1 VTFAPVAVD
10 RDEETGGVSTFSSD
24 QVHITIRGHVP
35 HEAVGYATEKVA
47 RTARLARDPVLHAE
61 VTLTA
66 EEDPAR
72 ERPAVAQ
79 ATLDVDG
86 RPVRAHVAATEM
98 LEAIDLLEDRLGQRL
113 RRHEERLHLKGG
125 ARHRTG
131 SHDDGEWRHGDL
143 PTQRPEHYPLPRDER
158 QLVRTK
164 TFALSP
170 MSIDEAA
177 YDLDMSGHDFYLFT
191 LPETGT
197 DAVLHYRSDGRLGLQ
212 LPDGVDARAAVE
224 QVVTSAAP
232 TLSIEDAIERLEAGD
247 EPFVFFIRPDTGRG
261 QVVYRRYDGNWG
273 LITSQG

>member
-1 VTFAPVAVD
+1 
-10 RDEETGGVSTFSSD
+10 VSTLSPD
-24 QVHITIRGHVP
+24 QVHITIRGQVP
-35 HEAVGYATEKVA
+35 REAVEYAAEKVA
-47 RTARLARDPVLHAE
+47 RTTRICRDPVLLAE
-61 VTLTA
+61 VTLT
-66 EEDPAR
+66 EEGDPAR

-86 RPVRAHVAATEM
+86 RPIRAHVAATGM

-164 TFALSP
+164 TFALAP

-191 LPETGT
+191 LSETGT

-212 LPDGVDARAAVE
+212 LPEGVDVRATDE
-224 QVVTSAAP
+224 QVATSAAP
-232 TLSIEDAIERLEAGD
+232 TLSTDAAIERLEAGD
-247 EPFVFFIRPDTGRG
+247 EPFVFFLRPDTGRG
-261 QVVYRRYDGNWG
+261 EVVYRRYDGNWG
-273 LITSQG
+273 LITSQE